1 MFKPTE
7 EEVKDAMSGGRPV
20 FKEGENV
27 EFTITEVE
35 EKKADDGSPV
45 YIVKTVIDN
54 TDNAGKK
61 YSIWCRTAN
70 KGGRAT
76 LLNLIRCFKEESEI
90 LAGVEPAMVL
100 TGKRVK
106 STPKFSNGY
115 ANWYDWKVIDT
126 TPDIGGGDES
136 FTPDTSDIPF

>member
-27 EFTITEVE
+27 HFTVTEVE
-35 EKKADDGSPV
+35 EKSADDGSQV
-45 YIVKTVIDN
+45 FVVKTLIDN

-61 YSIWCRTAN
+61 YSIWCRTAT
-70 KGGRAT
+70 KGGRGQLMA
-76 LLNLIRCFKEESEI
+76 LLTCFLTPDQI
-90 LAGVEPAMVL
+90 LQGVNPGVVL
-100 TGKRVK
+100 QGKRVQCV
-106 STPKFSNGY
+106 PKFSNGY
-115 ANWYDWKVIDT
+115 ANWYDWKVIDA
-126 TPDIGGGDES
+126 TPSIGGDES